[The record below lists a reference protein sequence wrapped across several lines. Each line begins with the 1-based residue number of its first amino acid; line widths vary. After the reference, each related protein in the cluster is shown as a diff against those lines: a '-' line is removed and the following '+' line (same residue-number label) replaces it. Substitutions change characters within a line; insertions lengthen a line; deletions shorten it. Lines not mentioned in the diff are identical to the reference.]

1 MSVVTV
7 EPSSDSLGKTRKVA
21 PDPAGPPVGGK
32 HVTTCY
38 VTSPMG
44 IMYSKGKLAQVA
56 QCAACGAFL

>member
-1 MSVVTV
+1 MLRNF
-7 EPSSDSLGKTRKVA
+7 PNGVA
-21 PDPAGPPVGGK
+21 EPDPAGPPGGGK